1 VVSRH
6 RGLSGRVRAT
16 TRTTSASSG
25 PIRNASRQPT
35 LTAKALRKTRAAN
48 EPRIAPAQYDPLI
61 QMSTRPRY
69 LDGIISSIAE
79 LMAAYWPPIPMPATS
94 RVA

>member
-1 VVSRH
+1 MSH
-6 RGLSGRVRAT
+6 LGLSGSGLPTRIT
-16 TRTTSASSG
+16 TTAGTG
-25 PIRNASRQPT
+25 PITNARRQPT
-35 LTAKALRKTRAAN
+35 SGAKALRKTSETN
-48 EPRIAPAQYDPLI
+48 EPRMAPAQYVPLI

-79 LMAAYWPPIPMPATS
+79 LIAAYWPPIPIPAMN

>member
-1 VVSRH
+1 MSH
-6 RGLSGRVRAT
+6 RGLSGNVRPT
-16 TRTTSASSG
+16 TMTISASTG

-35 LTAKALRKTRAAN
+35 FTAKAFRKIREAN
-48 EPRIAPAQYDPLI
+48 DPIIAPAQYVPLI

-69 LDGIISSIAE
+69 FAGIISSIAE
-79 LMAAYWPPIPMPATS
+79 LMAAYWPPIPMPATN